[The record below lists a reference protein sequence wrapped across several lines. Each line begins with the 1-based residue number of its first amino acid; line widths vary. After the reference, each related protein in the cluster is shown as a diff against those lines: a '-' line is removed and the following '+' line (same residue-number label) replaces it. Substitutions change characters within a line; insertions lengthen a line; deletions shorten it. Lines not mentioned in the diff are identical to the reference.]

1 MNQNSEDLSNHQDEL
16 LPHHETHVLEA
27 SHHDEEAEHLE
38 NYKQLSKQQLVEE
51 YELLAGSEEVMSV
64 RERINAVE
72 AAFHQI
78 VQDEKAQADNEAA
91 TEEDNEI
98 REKKTD
104 ALTDRF
110 YAAQKIIKK
119 KKHDFAIAQEQQKE
133 ANLTIKREL
142 IEKLK
147 HIIQN
152 EENLQRAFN
161 AFHDIQEKWRNTGIV
176 PFNEAKDL
184 QLNYRHFTD
193 RFYEYIK
200 INRELQDLDWKKNLE
215 LKIGLCEEAE
225 ALMFATSVKSA
236 LDKLAMLQSKWH
248 ETGPVHRDHRT
259 EIIERFKKAAEA
271 VYSRRKEQIE
281 KLKEQQEQNA
291 KLKTAICEEVEK
303 IEIPEKVSFN
313 DWKKISETVDQ
324 LWERWKKSGRAE
336 KNINEELWQRFR
348 KANDVIFKKRKAFFD
363 QRKKEF
369 QTNLQKKNDIC
380 SRAEALVNSL
390 DWKSAAAEM
399 RKLNEEWKKV
409 GFVPGKLADKVWDR
423 FRKAN
428 QAVFEMRQNHFA
440 ETDKELDANLEKK
453 LDLISRIENFQLSG
467 ERKPDFEALKNFQ
480 HEWSDTGL
488 VPFAKKNEIYNRYKN
503 AIDALFDKMRLSEME
518 RAELR
523 FKDRLDHLK
532 TSPDGKQK
540 MREEE
545 RVLSNKISH
554 ISNELNTLENNLGFF
569 AKSKNADQI
578 KKDFEDKI
586 SKAKGELL
594 RLRQQLNLI
603 RESK

>member
-1 MNQNSEDLSNHQDEL
+1 MNQNSEDLRPHQDEIM
-16 LPHHETHVLEA
+16 PQHETHVLET
-27 SHHDEEAEHLE
+27 SPHDEEAEHLE
-38 NYKQLSKQQLVEE
+38 LYKHFSKQQLVEE
-51 YELLAGSEEVMSV
+51 YELLADSENILTV

-72 AAFHQI
+72 EAFRQI
-78 VQDEKAQADNEAA
+78 KQNEKAQIG
-91 TEEDNEI
+91 EEESTGEEEEPS
-98 REKKTD
+98 EKKTD
-104 ALTDRF
+104 VLTDRF

-119 KKHDFAIAQEQQKE
+119 KKHELTVAQEKQKE
-133 ANLTIKREL
+133 ANLAVKREL

-152 EENLQRAFN
+152 EENLQRAFH
-161 AFHDIQEKWRNTGIV
+161 AFHEIQEKWRNTGTV

-193 RFYEYIK
+193 KFYEYIK

-215 LKIGLCEEAE
+215 LKIRLCEEAE
-225 ALMFATSVKSA
+225 ALLFEASVKTA

-248 ETGPVHRDHRT
+248 ETGPVHRNHRT
-259 EIIERFKKAAEA
+259 EIIERFKKAADA
-271 VYSRRKEQIE
+271 VIARRKEQIK
-281 KLKEQQEQNA
+281 KLREQQEQNA
-291 KLKTAICEEVEK
+291 KLKAELCEEAEK
-303 IEIPEKVSFN
+303 INIPDNATFN
-313 DWKKISETVDQ
+313 DWKKISETVDS
-324 LWERWKKSGRAE
+324 LWERWKKTGRAE
-336 KNINEELWQRFR
+336 KNANEALWQRFR
-348 KANDVIFKKRKAFFD
+348 KANDVIFKQRKAFFD

-380 SRAEALVNSL
+380 NRAEALVQSL
-390 DWKSAAAEM
+390 DWKAAAAEM

-440 ETDKELDANLEKK
+440 EADKEQEANLEKK
-453 LDLISRIENFQLSG
+453 LDLISRMEHFQLSG
-467 ERKPDFEALKNFQ
+467 DRKSDFEALKNFQ
-480 HEWSDTGL
+480 HEWSDTGM

-503 AIDALFDKMRLSEME
+503 AIDVLFDKMRLSEME
-518 RAELR
+518 RSELR

-545 RVLSNKISH
+545 RVLSNKITH
-554 ISNELNTLENNLGFF
+554 LNNELNTLENNLGFF

-578 KKDFEDKI
+578 KKEFEEKI
-586 SKAKGELL
+586 NKAKSELA

-603 RESK
+603 REAK